1 MAMIISVLDTGR
13 IVHKEQDNIFQA
25 EIKKESEMNTIE
37 IYYDDLSKEK
47 QKEVLEA
54 AGVNSPEDMN
64 WDTFPFTCVD
74 LENVQ

>member
-1 MAMIISVLDTGR
+1 
-13 IVHKEQDNIFQA
+13 
-25 EIKKESEMNTIE
+25 MNTIE